1 MALTPEAEAEVA
13 RLYLANE
20 LTLEEIGARYAM
32 SAPAVCKLANRR
44 GWPKRSELA
53 GAARRQRV
61 VISRALEQV
70 MMRMCGAMNAK
81 LEQMEKGMQ
90 AGELSSEEFERDSK
104 AIAAM
109 AAVTQKALATGPDAK
124 KERQPKSAEPTE
136 PAAPA
141 DEVERLQ
148 REIIERFERIQRR
161 RELEAGSK

>member
-90 AGELSSEEFERDSK
+90 AGELGSEEFERDSK
-104 AIAAM
+104 AIAAL

-124 KERQPKSAEPTE
+124 KERQPKSTE